1 MQLPHRRR
9 SVRTRR
15 EEGYMTFVSRL
26 AVAAAFTF
34 AAPVAIATLSTPAMA
49 QAMSPAVGNAL
60 KEAQKLA
67 AAGNVAA
74 ATARIN
80 VARSAASSPAERKKV
95 AEMSAYVN
103 TRAGRYGAAA
113 QELEA
118 AGATPG
124 QLAPLYY
131 RAGQYDK
138 AISLGNR
145 MGGVDGK
152 TIVAQSYI
160 KKGDYEGAARIYNG
174 LIKANGP
181 REQWLENLAAAQFKM
196 GDKKA
201 YMATTER
208 LIRID
213 PSPRRWR
220 TLLIDLKNANMPR
233 DAKLGLY
240 QLMRETGNVTKPE
253 DYADFAKLAIVAG
266 QPGVAKQVLDAA
278 RSANAVA
285 ASDPTTSKLV
295 EAAGKRAIAA
305 QAELPKLPRTGVGQL
320 TAGNTYMGMN
330 DYAKASAAYN
340 AAINAGGIDAN
351 STRLLLGISQLR
363 AGQKAAAQATF
374 KSIPTTAAGVSDVAG
389 LWYLYTSTR

>member
-1 MQLPHRRR
+1 
-9 SVRTRR
+9 
-15 EEGYMTFVSRL
+15 MTFVSRL
-26 AVAAAFTF
+26 AVAAAFAF
-34 AAPVAIATLSTPAMA
+34 AAPVAITTLSTPAMA

-74 ATARIN
+74 ATARVN
-80 VARSAASSPAERKKV
+80 AARSAASTPAERKKV

-103 TRAGRYGAAA
+103 TRAGRFGAAA

-118 AGATPG
+118 AGASPA

-160 KKGDYEGAARIYNG
+160 KKGDYAGAARIYNG

-181 REQWLENLAAAQFKM
+181 RQQWLENLAAAQFKM

-208 LIRID
+208 LIRVD
-213 PSPRRWR
+213 PSPARWR
-220 TLLIDLKNANMPR
+220 TLLVDLKNASMPR

-285 ASDPTTSKLV
+285 AADPTTSKLV
-295 EAAGKRAIAA
+295 EAAGKRAQAA
-305 QAELPKLPRTGVGQL
+305 QAALPKLPRTGAGQL
-320 TAGNTYMGMN
+320 QAGNTYMGMG
-330 DYAKASAAYN
+330 DYTKAANAYA
-340 AAINAGGIDAN
+340 AAIKAGGVDAN
-351 STRLLLGISQLR
+351 ATRLLLGISQMR
-363 AGQKAAAQATF
+363 AGQKAAAQASF
-374 KSIPTTAAGVSDVAG
+374 KAIPATAAGVSDVAG
-389 LWYLYTSTR
+389 LWNLYASTR